1 MCILRQR
8 ALGHGTGCSQCNNS
22 SSDATSIQATRQ
34 RELHSSAALSCLA
47 PPQATQPPPHT
58 PALPST
64 TTCHSP
70 SPPPP
75 VPPQDL
81 DLPTF
86 TKAVCTV
93 MDIPVYD
100 NPIDSLH
107 LLFTTL
113 LEFRSNPFFKQAAG
127 GSSPG
132 GMPSQGGRPWSE
144 AGTAAGSTS
153 GWGGPGGL
161 GAPAMG
167 SSVGRTLS
175 RVMSTASSG
184 SGNMARAS
192 PLGGNV
198 NVMAF

>member
-1 MCILRQR
+1 MLTRCACSLQVAAYDWLAVCMAAQGCPGPRHWLQ
-8 ALGHGTGCSQCNNS
+8 HGYQLHACSTP
-22 SSDATSIQATRQ
+22 A
-34 RELHSSAALSCLA
+34 HAALRNRSAPRHHMPLTPPTSSCPCP
-47 PPQATQPPPHT
+47 PPQ
-58 PALPST
+58 
-64 TTCHSP
+64 
-70 SPPPP
+70 
-75 VPPQDL
+75 QDL

-86 TKAVCTV
+86 TKAVCAV
-93 MDIPVYD
+93 LDIPVYD

-127 GSSPG
+127 GGSPG
-132 GMPSQGGRPWSE
+132 GMPSEGGRPWSE
-144 AGTAAGSTS
+144 AGTAAGSTG

-167 SSVGRTLS
+167 SGVGRTLS
-175 RVMSTASSG
+175 RMMSTASSG